1 MIHIMPAIISMNN
14 CINAMNTAH
23 LLSEIEDNEE
33 IEEEILE
40 VLNKD
45 IPIELKIDFES
56 NDESIKVSDAK
67 GEFLDAETFNK
78 IIENAKNIGLI
89 TKDKYE
95 DIHYK
100 RWRKGKP
107 HFSIIFEFT
116 EEE

>member
-33 IEEEILE
+33 IEEEVLE

-56 NDESIKVSDAK
+56 NDESIKVSDVK
-67 GEFLDAETFNK
+67 GEFLDVETFNK
-78 IIENAKNIGLI
+78 IIENAKNVGLI

-107 HFSIIFEFT
+107 RFSIIFEFT

>member
-1 MIHIMPAIISMNN
+1 MIHIMPTIISMNN

-33 IEEEILE
+33 IEEEVLE

-56 NDESIKVSDAK
+56 NDESIKVSDVK
-67 GEFLDAETFNK
+67 GEFLDVETFNK
-78 IIENAKNIGLI
+78 IIENAKNVGLI